1 MDEAD
6 GEEELEH
13 GILLRDEVPDH
24 VHDLLRVDAHLVVQ
38 RVHVGRRLRSRCG
51 RRWRQGGGGG
61 GGCRRIL
68 VVHKRFHALC
78 RICHRLLLHMFTH
91 RL

>member
-1 MDEAD
+1 MDETD
-6 GEEELEH
+6 GEKELEH

-51 RRWRQGGGGG
+51 RR
-61 GGCRRIL
+61 
-68 VVHKRFHALC
+68 
-78 RICHRLLLHMFTH
+78 
-91 RL
+91 